1 MEPFYG
7 PGEEQSK
14 TKLAITRALHGSLI
28 SHRIFVL
35 FTTDRGWTG
44 RLAGLGQGG
53 VLGRCGVA
61 DDPNWEV
68 SGSVGTGTEP
78 RSRCSTF
85 PGAGAT
91 VPLAWID
98 VAHGLNQPRSESFRN
113 NAL

>member
-44 RLAGLGQGG
+44 RLAGPGQGG
-53 VLGRCGVA
+53 VLGRCEVA

-68 SGSVGTGTEP
+68 WGQWEQGPSQGAAAALSPELEPLFHLHGSTLPTG
-78 RSRCSTF
+78 
-85 PGAGAT
+85 
-91 VPLAWID
+91 
-98 VAHGLNQPRSESFRN
+98 
-113 NAL
+113 

>member
-44 RLAGLGQGG
+44 WLAGPGWDGAESSTTLIGSFG
-53 VLGRCGVA
+53 
-61 DDPNWEV
+61 V
-68 SGSVGTGTEP
+68 SGSRDRAKEPLQHFP
-78 RSRCSTF
+78 RSWSHCSTCM
-85 PGAGAT
+85 
-91 VPLAWID
+91 D
-98 VAHGLNQPRSESFRN
+98 RRCPRAESTSK
-113 NAL
+113 